1 MKAKSILI
9 INNMTHFIADLE
21 RALSHYDIEIIDF
34 QAVKPEDTNRFDCI
48 VLSGGGGLAEVAESK
63 ESFKNEI
70 KIIRESNIPIFG
82 ICEGFQVI
90 GAAYDSDFRLLK
102 DYRRGINR
110 ITILK
115 DDPIFKSLKTLELR
129 AFEYHHIAIEHLGKG
144 LIPLAISSDGIEV
157 IRHENKLIYAS
168 QFHPEELQ
176 EGNDGLTILQNFLA
190 MV

>member
-1 MKAKSILI
+1 
-9 INNMTHFIADLE
+9 MTHFIADLQQ
-21 RALSHYDIEIIDF
+21 ALSHYDIEIIDF
-34 QAVKPEDTNRFDCI
+34 QEVKPEDTERFDCI
-48 VLSGGGGLAEVAESK
+48 ILSGGGGAAEVAESK
-63 ESFKNEI
+63 ESYKNEI

-90 GAAYDSDFRLLK
+90 GAAYNSEFKLLK
-102 DYRRGINR
+102 EYRRGINR
-110 ITILK
+110 IHILK
-115 DDPIFKSLKTLELR
+115 EDPIFKSLKSLELR
-129 AFEYHHIAIEHLGKG
+129 AFEYHHIAIEHLGEG

-176 EGNDGLTILQNFLA
+176 EGNDGFTILKNFLA